1 MSQSKKIAKNIQRN
15 NVDFM
20 NKNTYDGILG
30 GMARNGITLQDL
42 AREVDKTR
50 RETRERTYIATC
62 KILYAS
68 MAIVLKEEFGFSK
81 ENCYKAINE
90 IDYKM
95 SLAIDNEEI
104 IKEMEDK
111 TNIRFNSESGVERIQ
126 ML

>member
-1 MSQSKKIAKNIQRN
+1 MSQTKKIAKNIQRN
-15 NVDFM
+15 NIEFM
-20 NKNTYDGILG
+20 NKNNYDAILG
-30 GMARNGITLQDL
+30 GMARNGLTLQDL

-62 KILYAS
+62 KVLYAS

-81 ENCYKAINE
+81 EDCFKAMND
-90 IDYKM
+90 IDHKM

-111 TNIRFNSESGVERIQ
+111 TKIQFNSENGVERIQ